1 MKEGLVAGPVKE
13 SLTAEQRQTSS
24 YAALL
29 VVQVLFGLFP
39 VVAKTVLQPLGPLS
53 PFPLLAL
60 RVGGAAFCL
69 LALHLVLVKNP
80 VPIRQ
85 QFGTVSLLALLGV
98 VLNMGLFMV
107 GLQLTDPTEAVLVI
121 TTIPVF
127 TYGIAVLFGRE
138 KVGPKRVLGIL
149 LAIAGVVYLV
159 GFHASP
165 EHALGDVLVMGNA
178 LSYAAFLVLAKP
190 TIEKYDPLSLTTWVF
205 LLGALVFIPLGLLT
219 GLRGEVAQLTT
230 QGVWRVVFI
239 ILGPSV
245 LTYVL
250 NAVALRHVASSTV
263 AIFTYV
269 QPIFTAVA
277 AYLLLDQTLNLRVI
291 PAALLVFAGV
301 WLVARRKPKVLE
313 GAVIGD

>member
-1 MKEGLVAGPVKE
+1 MEAGPAR
-13 SLTAEQRQTSS
+13 SDRSS
-24 YAALL
+24 YTALL

-39 VVAKTVLQPLGPLS
+39 VMAKKVLAPGGPLE

-69 LALHLVLVKNP
+69 LALHLVLVKDP
-80 VPIRQ
+80 IPIRS
-85 QFGTVSLLALLGV
+85 QFPKVTGLAFLGV
-98 VLNMGLFMV
+98 ILNMGLFMV

-127 TYGIAVLFGRE
+127 TYAIAVLMGRE
-138 KVGPKRVLGIL
+138 EIGPKRILGIV
-149 LAIAGVVYLV
+149 LAIAGVIVLV
-159 GFHASP
+159 GLRADP
-165 EHALGDVLVMGNA
+165 KHALGDLLVMGNA

-190 TIEKYDPLSLTTWVF
+190 TIQRYDPLSLTTWVF
-205 LLGALVFIPLGLLT
+205 LIGALVFIPLGMVM
-219 GLRGEVAQLTT
+219 GLRGQAAQLSTE
-230 QGVWRVVFI
+230 GVAWVALI
-239 ILGPSV
+239 IVGPSV

-250 NAVALRHVASSTV
+250 NAVALRHVAASTV

-277 AYLLLDQTLNLRVI
+277 AYLLLGQTLNLRVI
-291 PAALLVFAGV
+291 PAAVLVFAGV

-313 GAVIGD
+313 GQVIGE

>member
-1 MKEGLVAGPVKE
+1 VQGPR
-13 SLTAEQRQTSS
+13 TAEQHAKSS
-24 YAALL
+24 AIALL

-39 VVAKTVLQPLGPLS
+39 VVAKTVLQPLGPLA

-80 VPIRQ
+80 VPIREK
-85 QFGTVSLLALLGV
+85 FGLVALLALLGV
-98 VLNMGLFMV
+98 ILNMGLFMV

-127 TYGIAVLFGRE
+127 TYAIAVLAGRE
-138 KVGPKRVLGIL
+138 EIGPKRVLGIV
-149 LAIAGVVYLV
+149 LAIAGVLVLV
-159 GFHASP
+159 GFHASAS
-165 EHALGDVLVMGNA
+165 HALGDLLIMGNA

-190 TIEKYDPLSLTTWVF
+190 TLQKHDPLSLTTWVF
-205 LLGALVFIPLGLLT
+205 LLGALVFIPLGFAM
-219 GLRGEVAQLTT
+219 GLRGQVAQLTT
-230 QGVWRVVFI
+230 GGVWRVAFI

-250 NAVALRHVASSTV
+250 NAVALRHVPASTV

-277 AYLLLDQTLNLRVI
+277 AYLLLGQVLDARI
-291 PAALLVFAGV
+291 FPSAALVFAGV

-313 GAVIGD
+313 GQLIGD